1 MTRSLFVATE
11 EGASPGLASAVQ
23 VVSDS
28 LELGVSV
35 GESFRFIP
43 CEDIPGI
50 NFELIPREYGPKT
63 DRIICMVVQP
73 SARGSFVDA
82 IFYHQA
88 LFPSPADNPI
98 AAVEITKNDLK
109 ESGNMSD
116 QRAAKFAPLSFVK
129 RVLGGLR
136 LEQTCLSWEAI
147 LMTLTLGGSPRSSS
161 LSMRLASPERW
172 RSLSTIFRKSWHK
185 NVF

>member
-116 QRAAKFAPLSFVK
+116 QRAAKFAPLKFKYPSLPCFYLIHSNNQITLKGAQGRRCHTRAFNKMLTIGVQPVFSSK
-129 RVLGGLR
+129 LV
-136 LEQTCLSWEAI
+136 EQVYYE
-147 LMTLTLGGSPRSSS
+147 
-161 LSMRLASPERW
+161 
-172 RSLSTIFRKSWHK
+172 
-185 NVF
+185 